1 MKCFMEFMNQYGLS
15 MIHSVALAIFS
26 YVSLEIKKVHKNYIN
41 DKTKKEVVSTVCRA
55 VNHLYP
61 DLSGEEKLN
70 KVLINVEQIL
80 KDKGIV
86 VNDLELRMYIE
97 SSVSSFKDVSNE

>member
-1 MKCFMEFMNQYGLS
+1 MKYFIDFINQYGGS
-15 MIHSVALAIFS
+15 IIHSVALAIIS

-41 DKTKKEVVSTVCRA
+41 DKTKKEVVNTVCRA

-61 DLSGEEKLN
+61 NLSEEEKLD
-70 KVLINVEQIL
+70 KVLVNAEQIL

>member
-1 MKCFMEFMNQYGLS
+1 MKYFMEFMNQYGVS
-15 MIHSVALAIFS
+15 MIHSAALAIIS

-41 DKTKKEVVSTVCRA
+41 DKTKKEIVSTVCRA

-61 DLSGEEKLN
+61 NLSDEEKLN

-80 KDKGIV
+80 KDKCIV